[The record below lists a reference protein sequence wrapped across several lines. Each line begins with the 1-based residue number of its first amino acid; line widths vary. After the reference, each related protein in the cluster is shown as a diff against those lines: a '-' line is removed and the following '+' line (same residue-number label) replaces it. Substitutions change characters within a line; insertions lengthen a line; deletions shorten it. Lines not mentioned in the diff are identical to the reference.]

1 MKKKAKFSL
10 GFMCRIIFL
19 FVLIATLFSCK
30 KNQIVDLI
38 VYNAKVYAMSDS
50 DQTATA
56 FAVKDGKFIA
66 VGKDEEI
73 LKKYSS
79 KNKMDVKGMPV
90 YPGFFDAHCHFY
102 EFGKSKLELN
112 LVGIKSYEEILKMV
126 KDEVS
131 HRKKGEWIIGRGWDQ
146 NNWEEK
152 TFPTKDELDK
162 ITPDNPVFLSRID
175 GHAVLVNQ
183 KTLDLSLITSATKVE
198 GGEVI
203 VRNAKPTGILIDNA
217 IDLICKIIPPV
228 SAEQQIKVLLLA
240 QDECLKYGLTTVDD
254 AGLPLEI
261 INQIDSLQKSG
272 QLKIKMYVM
281 IIPDKETLSFFKKTG
296 AYKTERLNVSSMKLY
311 ADGAL
316 GSRGA
321 ALIEPY
327 SDDKNNLGLML
338 NDEKYFEGMLQT
350 ATEMNFQVCTHAI
363 GDRANRFMLN
373 LYGKYLKDKND
384 FRWRIEHAQ
393 IVHPNDWEKFS
404 RYSII
409 PSVQPTHCTSDMYW
423 VENRL
428 GELRMNE
435 AYPYKSLLNSAGIL
449 PTGSDFPVEEV
460 NPLLGFYAAITR
472 QDLSGFPEGG
482 FYPNERLT
490 REEALKGMTI
500 RSAYANKEE
509 KDKGSITVGKDADF
523 VILSDDIMTCNEED
537 IPKTKVRFTYING
550 EMVYQEK

>member
-1 MKKKAKFSL
+1 MKQKKKFRL
-10 GFMCRIIFL
+10 VFMCRIIFL
-19 FVLIATLFSCK
+19 LILIIPFSSCK
-30 KNQIVDLI
+30 KNQMADLI
-38 VYNAKVYAMSDS
+38 VYNAKVYTVNDS
-50 DQTATA
+50 VQTATA

-66 VGKDEEI
+66 IGSNEKI

-79 KNKMDVKGMPV
+79 ENKMDVKGIFV

-102 EFGKSKLELN
+102 EFGKGKLELD
-112 LVGIKSYEEILKMV
+112 LVGIKSYKEILKMV
-126 KDEVS
+126 KDEVP
-131 HRKKGEWIIGRGWDQ
+131 HRKKGEWILGGGWDQ

-183 KTLDLSLITSATKVE
+183 KAIELSHISSATKVE
-198 GGEVI
+198 GGKI
-203 VRNAKPTGILIDNA
+203 VAHGERPTGILIDNA
-217 IDLICKIIPPV
+217 IDLVSKIIPPI
-228 SAEQQIKVLLLA
+228 SKEQQIKVLLLA

-261 INQIDSLQKSG
+261 INRIDSLQQSG
-272 QLKIKMYVM
+272 QLKIKMFVM
-281 IIPDKETLSFFKKTG
+281 ISSDKETLSHFGKSG

-338 NDEKYFEGMLQT
+338 NDEKYFEGMLQK
-350 ATEMNFQVCTHAI
+350 AIAMNFQVCTHAI

-373 LYGKYLKDKND
+373 LYGKYLKGKND
-384 FRWRIEHAQ
+384 LRWRIEHAQ
-393 IVHPNDWEKFS
+393 IVHPDDWEKFS

-423 VENRL
+423 VKNRL
-428 GELRMNE
+428 GESRMKG
-435 AYPYKSLLNSAGIL
+435 AYPYKTLLNYAGIL
-449 PTGSDFPVEEV
+449 PIGSDFPVEEV

-472 QDLSGFPEGG
+472 QNTTGFPEGG
-482 FYPNERLT
+482 FYLNERLT

-500 RSAYANKEE
+500 WSAYANKEE
-509 KDKGSITVGKDADF
+509 KDKGSIAVGKSADF
-523 VILSDDIMTCNEED
+523 VILSDDIMTCNERK
-537 IPKTKVRFTYING
+537 IPKVKVKFTYVNG
-550 EMVYQEK
+550 ERVYQEK